1 MLFSFMQTQTEF
13 TNLVTLLIE
22 DSHNIPL
29 MWQVGAL
36 ALCVGLS
43 WFLMRLIQP
52 YLHREDD
59 AWETGRATLRRI
71 GFPLLVLLGVI
82 IAREIIGIWQPE
94 RHLLNVVV
102 PLLLALV
109 LIRALIYALRYVFKP
124 SERLRSWERFVA
136 WIIWGGFALHV
147 TGLLPRIHRALEAL
161 SFEAGSHRFSL
172 LLLFQ
177 AATTIVF
184 AVIAALWVAQF
195 IESRLMGMPHMDL
208 SLRLALSKALRTFL
222 LVLAV
227 LVALPAVG
235 IDLTVLSV
243 FGGALGV
250 GLGFGLQK
258 IASNY
263 VSGFIILL
271 DRSVRIGDL
280 VTVDTRYYGQ
290 VSEISTRYTLLKGLD
305 GTETIVPN
313 ELLITTSVVNHSL
326 SKPDIRVGLPI
337 QVAYDTNLDQ
347 ARQILLEVAQ
357 GHNRVAMDN
366 PDETPKVLLKDFGD
380 NGINLELAFW
390 IRDAEAGQLNLRS
403 ELNWE
408 IWRQFK
414 SAGIEIPFPQR
425 DIHLRPGTM
434 PPGVLDPEPA
444 CA

>member
-1 MLFSFMQTQTEF
+1 MQTRTEF
-13 TNLVTLLIE
+13 TNLLTLLIE

-29 MWQVGAL
+29 LWQVGAL
-36 ALCVGLS
+36 ALSAGLS
-43 WFLMRLIQP
+43 WFLMRLVQP

-71 GFPLLVLLGVI
+71 GLPLLMLLGVI
-82 IAREIIGIWQPE
+82 IAREFIGLWQTE
-94 RHLLNVVV
+94 LHLLNVAI

-124 SERLRSWERFVA
+124 SERLKSWERLLA
-136 WIIWGGFALHV
+136 WTIWVGFALHV
-147 TGLLPRIHRALEAL
+147 TGILPRIHHALEAL
-161 SFEAGSHRFSL
+161 SFEAGAHRFSL

-177 AATTIVF
+177 AATTIIL
-184 AVIAALWVAQF
+184 AIIAALWAAQF

-208 SLRLALSKALRTFL
+208 SLRLALSKAMRTL
-222 LVLAV
+222 LVVLAV

-271 DRSVRIGDL
+271 DRSIRIGDL
-280 VTVDTRYYGQ
+280 ITVDTRFYGQ
-290 VSEISTRYTLLKGLD
+290 VSQINTRYTLLKSLD

-313 ELLITTSVVNHSL
+313 EQLIINSVVNHSL
-326 SKPDIRVGLPI
+326 SKPDVRVDLPI
-337 QVAYDTNLDQ
+337 QVAYGTDLDQ
-347 ARQILLEVAQ
+347 AREILLEIARDHVRIAK
-357 GHNRVAMDN
+357 DN
-366 PDETPKVLLKDFGD
+366 AEEMPKVLLQSFGD
-380 NGINLELAFW
+380 NGINLELMFW
-390 IRDAEAGQLNLRS
+390 IRDAEDGQLSLRS

-408 IWRQFK
+408 IWRRFK
-414 SAGIEIPFPQR
+414 TAGIEVPFPQR
-425 DIHLRPGTM
+425 DIHIKSPVQ
-434 PPGVLDPEPA
+434 PGVIDSRPA
-444 CA
+444 SA